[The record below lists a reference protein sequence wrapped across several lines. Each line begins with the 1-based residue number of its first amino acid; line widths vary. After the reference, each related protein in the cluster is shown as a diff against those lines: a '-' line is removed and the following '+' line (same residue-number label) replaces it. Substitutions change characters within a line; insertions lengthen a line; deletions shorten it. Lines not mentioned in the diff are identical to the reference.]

1 VARAPALGYKRA
13 LFSPSSRFRS
23 NDTPMK
29 PEETHDSIVDA
40 GGGDDA
46 LKSRRGRLVAVYISL
61 LAVVLAVGALGGS
74 NATKDVINNN
84 IAASNLFAFF
94 QAKNIRQNAHKLALD
109 HLAAV
114 IATDKGLAEDAR
126 RRVEALIA
134 RYRAT
139 VARLESEPATREG
152 KRELLARARAYERAR
167 DRAQAKDPYFDY
179 SQALLQIAIV
189 VASASLVIGSAY
201 LLWVSM
207 GLGLFGLLLLAD
219 AFTLAVRIGFLE
231 G

>member
-1 VARAPALGYKRA
+1 
-13 LFSPSSRFRS
+13 
-23 NDTPMK
+23 MK
-29 PEETHDSIVDA
+29 PEDSHDSIMDA
-40 GGGDDA
+40 GGGDA
-46 LKSRRGRLVAVYISL
+46 LKSKRGRLVAVYISL

-84 IAASNLFAFF
+84 IAATNLFAYF
-94 QAKNIRQNAHKLALD
+94 QAKNIRQNGYKLAAD
-109 HLAAV
+109 HLS
-114 IATDKGLAEDAR
+114 TLLASDTALSPGAR
-126 RRVEALIA
+126 TRVEALVA

-139 VARLESEPATREG
+139 IARLESEPAAREG
-152 KRELLARARAYERAR
+152 KRELLARARAFEKAR

-201 LLWVSM
+201 LLWVSV
-207 GLGLFGLLLLAD
+207 GLSTVGLLLLIN
-219 AFTLAVRIGFLE
+219 AFTLVARIGLLE